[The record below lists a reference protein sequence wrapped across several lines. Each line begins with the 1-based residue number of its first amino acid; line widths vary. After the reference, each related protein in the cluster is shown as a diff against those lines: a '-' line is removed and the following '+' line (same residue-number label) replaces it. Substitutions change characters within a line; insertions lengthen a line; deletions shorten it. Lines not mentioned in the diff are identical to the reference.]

1 MVRRLIELGS
11 LPMQR
16 GYLALTGGVRREV
29 LHDPWHDQTQLT
41 IGLAWR
47 KRETIA
53 PGTLRWHD

>member
-1 MVRRLIELGS
+1 
-11 LPMQR
+11 MQR